1 MLKCEKCYIIEL
13 IYIKGVENLNI
24 ALIREL
30 LEQENLSELNL
41 KLISGD
47 GVKVQEID
55 DIYKKENL
63 LYVTEPNKQV
73 VNLDHVTTIEISEK
87 NDNPGMHVL

>member
-1 MLKCEKCYIIEL
+1 M
-13 IYIKGVENLNI
+13 NI

-47 GVKVQEID
+47 SVKVQEIND
-55 DIYKKENL
+55 NYKKENL
-63 LYVTEPNKQV
+63 LFVTEPNKQV

-87 NDNPGMHVL
+87 NDNPGVHFL